1 MAGPNLSETRVV
13 SRYYRLCERQQRDKL
28 TVITDRFENVGDRS
42 RVCCYLCMVNSKL
55 LPALTITSCASLC
68 LRLYISVLLTLITA
82 SPAFKPAAS
91 AGDPVLTCNA
101 RRLLNKRI
109 ISCFSLR
116 MVIRTNQS
124 FDTRPFSWD
133 TQTLSSAEKSF
144 GRLRA
149 AIFKCT
155 RYTSNV
161 GYCASIHARTFEKR
175 RFR

>member
-28 TVITDRFENVGDRS
+28 TVITDRSENVGDRI
-42 RVCCYLCMVNSKL
+42 RVRCYLCMVNSKL
-55 LPALTITSCASLC
+55 FPALTITSCASLC

-101 RRLLNKRI
+101 RYLLNKRI
-109 ISCFSLR
+109 SCFSLN

-124 FDTRPFSWD
+124 FDTRPFSWY
-133 TQTLSSAEKSF
+133 TQTLSSA
-144 GRLRA
+144 
-149 AIFKCT
+149 
-155 RYTSNV
+155 
-161 GYCASIHARTFEKR
+161 
-175 RFR
+175 

>member
-1 MAGPNLSETRVV
+1 
-13 SRYYRLCERQQRDKL
+13 
-28 TVITDRFENVGDRS
+28 
-42 RVCCYLCMVNSKL
+42 MVNSKL

-101 RRLLNKRI
+101 RCLLNKRI
-109 ISCFSLR
+109 SCFSLK
-116 MVIRTNQS
+116 MVIRTN
-124 FDTRPFSWD
+124 
-133 TQTLSSAEKSF
+133 SSSIRAHFPRIRGLCLLGVGGEVRKT
-144 GRLRA
+144 RA
-149 AIFKCT
+149 AIFKCM